1 MISSAD
7 LENMPLK
14 FHQTLIQEKLLK
26 VTMVKDNRSLVMVL
40 VLDTLTEHW
49 QEEMISLMT
58 FGRILVLVNTLLVS
72 MTM

>member
-1 MISSAD
+1 
-7 LENMPLK
+7 
-14 FHQTLIQEKLLK
+14 
-26 VTMVKDNRSLVMVL
+26 MVL